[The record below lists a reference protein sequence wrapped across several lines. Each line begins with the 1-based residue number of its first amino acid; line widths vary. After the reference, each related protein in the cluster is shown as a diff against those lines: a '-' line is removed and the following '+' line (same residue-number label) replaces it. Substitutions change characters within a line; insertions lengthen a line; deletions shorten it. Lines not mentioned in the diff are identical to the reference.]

1 MDFSLTNTLCLKLEC
16 RSGGCFV
23 EPPPPPSLLKTNKQ
37 KVVFKK
43 FKELVPCPII
53 YTILTIK
60 YVQTKSEF
68 STYVFNINLRTRR
81 RKDKYKFKKMP
92 PKPLVS

>member
-1 MDFSLTNTLCLKLEC
+1 MSETRMQIWWLLC
-16 RSGGCFV
+16 R
-23 EPPPPPSLLKTNKQ
+23 PPSLLKTNKQ

-60 YVQTKSEF
+60 YVQNQNKNTKSEF
-68 STYVFNINLRTRR
+68 STYVFNINLRR
-81 RKDKYKFKKMP
+81 RKDKCKLKML